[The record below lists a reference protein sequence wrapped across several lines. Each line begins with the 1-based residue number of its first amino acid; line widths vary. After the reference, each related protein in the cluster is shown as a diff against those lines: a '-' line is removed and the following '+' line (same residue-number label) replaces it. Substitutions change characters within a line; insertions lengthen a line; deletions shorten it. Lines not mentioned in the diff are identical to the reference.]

1 MTTNTT
7 TETTPT
13 PAHTGGDELEHILHD
28 AHRAA
33 TELRRSRRSVRAQY
47 LRSIADA
54 LDAAG
59 GELIGLAREETNL
72 GEPRLQGE
80 LTRTTFQLRLF
91 AEVLEDGGYLQARLD
106 HADPEWPMGAP
117 RPDLRRTQLPLGPVL
132 VFAAS
137 NFPFAFSVA
146 GGDSASALAAGCPV
160 VVKAHSG
167 HPRLSHRTA
176 AIVRGALEEAGAP
189 QGTFGII
196 YGTESGREAIQDPRI
211 KASGFTGSITA
222 GRALFDLAAARPEPI
237 PFYGEL
243 GSNNPVFV
251 TSAADTSRGE
261 EIAQQFIGSF
271 SLGSG
276 QFCTKPGTLLVPQG
290 SHIVASLRAAQ
301 LPEGAAMLNESI
313 RTGYVSSVQELRSRG
328 AGVLHE
334 GPEPFAAS
342 PSPTIHLT
350 TGSRVLQDPS
360 ALLAECFGPSTL
372 VVEYEDQQQLLELAE
387 AFDGQLTAG
396 LHAEPDDDVAALIEV
411 LAQKAGRLVWNQWPT
426 GVSVTYAQHHGGPYP
441 ASTASAT
448 TSVGTAAISRFLR
461 PVAYQ
466 GFPEHALPEEL
477 RETPEDA
484 IPRMVDGV
492 QEAAQA

>member
-13 PAHTGGDELEHILHD
+13 PAHTGEDELEQILHD
-28 AHRAA
+28 ANRAA
-33 TELRRSRRSVRAQY
+33 TELRRSSRSVRAQY
-47 LRSIADA
+47 LQTVANA
-54 LDAAG
+54 LDASAE
-59 GELIGLAREETNL
+59 ELIGLAHEETNL
-72 GEPRLQGE
+72 GQPRLQGE

-91 AEVLEDGGYLQARLD
+91 AEVLTEGRYLQARVD

-132 VFAAS
+132 VFSAS

-167 HPRLSHRTA
+167 HPRLALRTA
-176 AIVRGALEEAGAP
+176 QIVGRALEEAGAP
-189 QGTFGII
+189 RGTFGII
-196 YGTESGREAIQDPRI
+196 YGTESGRTAIQDSRI
-211 KASGFTGSITA
+211 KAAGFTGSIAA
-222 GRALFDLAAARPEPI
+222 GRALFDLAAARPDPI

-251 TSAADTSRGE
+251 TPTADTSRAR
-261 EIAQQFIGSF
+261 EIAEQFIASF

-276 QFCTKPGTLLVPQG
+276 QFCTKPGTLFVPEG
-290 SHIVASLRAAQ
+290 SHVVASLRAAQ

-313 RTGYVSSVQELRSRG
+313 RTGYVSSVQELRTHG
-328 AGVLHE
+328 ATILNEGV
-334 GPEPFAAS
+334 EPFGAA
-342 PSPTIHLT
+342 PSPTVHLT

-396 LHAEPDDDVAALIEV
+396 LQAEPDDDVAALVEV

-426 GVSVTYAQHHGGPYP
+426 GVSVTHAQHHGGPYP
-441 ASTASAT
+441 ASTASGT
-448 TSVGTAAISRFLR
+448 TSVGTAAIGRFLR

-466 GFPEHALPEEL
+466 GFPEHALPDEL
-477 RETPEDA
+477 RETPDDVV
-484 IPRMVDGV
+484 PRMVDGV
-492 QEAAQA
+492 QNS